1 MPVWGIFVAMILLI
15 MGLVLL
21 ILGAFATYFGSGKV
35 RSFGAVL
42 AVLGVVIGFLSYVLR
57 KPLDIQLS
65 AVIYNGFIYLIS
77 AIIGGVIAL
86 LIFLAVLLKS

>member
-1 MPVWGIFVAMILLI
+1 MVIN
-15 MGLVLL
+15 
-21 ILGAFATYFGSGKV
+21 
-35 RSFGAVL
+35 L
-42 AVLGVVIGFLSYVLR
+42 AVGFVLISTVPG
-57 KPLDIQLS
+57 KLS